1 MNVWSRGHERVSAGE
16 GASLAG
22 RCAFATTTEREEEH
36 MAGKPMK
43 DITREGVLA
52 AVAECDRLG
61 RDAFLAKHGYRPSK
75 RYRLVVGRRSY
86 DSKAIVGVAMGKTA
100 AEFSGGAATVQRR
113 LERLGF
119 RVRVES

>member
-1 MNVWSRGHERVSAGE
+1 
-16 GASLAG
+16 
-22 RCAFATTTEREEEH
+22 
-36 MAGKPMK
+36 MAGTPMK